1 MKFLYDWQSLL
12 AGALGFAAAI
22 IVVVIT
28 LLSERRKTGRE
39 LVAIRRSLGVE
50 LRQFVT
56 MAHGAHLGFKKL
68 AEGKAP
74 ITARMIENMVH
85 IGQPVIYPASAD
97 KIGLLG
103 SQAMEVVIFFNL
115 IEIARSGTDRL
126 IRHRTPD
133 NITPVLVAKMADV
146 MMQICTYAQGLL
158 PKLKTSVQETDNRDA
173 LMSVMISEA
182 ALCWGV
188 ARKKWPGLDA

>member
-1 MKFLYDWQSLL
+1 MKFLYDWQWLL

-74 ITARMIENMVH
+74 ITAIACDPRSPIL
-85 IGQPVIYPASAD
+85 SALA
-97 KIGLLG
+97 G
-103 SQAMEVVIFFNL
+103 
-115 IEIARSGTDRL
+115 
-126 IRHRTPD
+126 
-133 NITPVLVAKMADV
+133 
-146 MMQICTYAQGLL
+146 
-158 PKLKTSVQETDNRDA
+158 
-173 LMSVMISEA
+173 
-182 ALCWGV
+182 
-188 ARKKWPGLDA
+188 